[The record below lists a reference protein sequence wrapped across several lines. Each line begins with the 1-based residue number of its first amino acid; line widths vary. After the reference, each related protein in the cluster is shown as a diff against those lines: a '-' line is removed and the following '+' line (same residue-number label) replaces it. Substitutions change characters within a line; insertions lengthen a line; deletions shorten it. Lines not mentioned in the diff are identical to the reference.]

1 MKWSATQTPSQP
13 VASAWRAAASTS
25 DQGWWGEV
33 HNENRIPL
41 ACQPAGRAR
50 AARRVRVR
58 GAGPPSAAQALD
70 HVVDAGG
77 QRLDV
82 RGVDRRV
89 ERDAELVAAQLAV
102 ALGVDDEVVAQHRG
116 DLLGVDRLV
125 EVDRG

>member
-33 HNENRIPL
+33 HNENRIPP

-58 GAGPPSAAQALD
+58 GAGPPSAAPALD

-82 RGVDRRV
+82 LRADRR
-89 ERDAELVAAQLAV
+89 AAAG
-102 ALGVDDEVVAQHRG
+102 AGPGGAQ
-116 DLLGVDRLV
+116 
-125 EVDRG
+125 